1 MRSSGQGSS
10 LIPSTAPPGSV
21 VVIACCDDHQKVKGC
36 LPRHDSWGFVPCLMQ
51 SGGTLMCSDG
61 SVHIVATWHVMAS
74 GVNAPLV
81 WLFGF
86 PTGF

>member
-1 MRSSGQGSS
+1 M
-10 LIPSTAPPGSV
+10 

-36 LPRHDSWGFVPCLMQ
+36 LPRHDSWGFVLHLMR
-51 SGGTLMCSDG
+51 SGGALMRGDNA
-61 SVHIVATWHVMAS
+61 VHIMATWHVIAG

-86 PTGF
+86 PIGFQFFVFHF